1 VTTTEAVVDEALRA
15 LAEPRRRAIL
25 EIVSHEELAAGE
37 IAAHF
42 DITRTAISQHL
53 TVLKDAGLLVERRDG
68 TRRLYR
74 ARPEGLDELRG
85 LLEAMWASSLDVA
98 RKLVEDDAG
107 ATDAGL
113 VDRAG

>member
-1 VTTTEAVVDEALRA
+1 VSEVVLDDALRA
-15 LAEPRRRAIL
+15 IAEPRRRTIL
-25 EIVSHEELAAGE
+25 ELVASEELAAGE
-37 IAAHF
+37 IAAQF

-74 ARPEGLDELRG
+74 ARPEGLADLRG

-98 RKLVEDDAG
+98 RRAVEAERGIADGKAQ
-107 ATDAGL
+107 
-113 VDRAG
+113 RAG